1 MRDIALTIVFFGILP
16 LVLKRPYIGI
26 YLWSWLGLMNPH
38 RLTWGFAYALPFAQI
53 TAIVT
58 LLSLFLSKERVR
70 LPWTRESIV
79 LLLFILWM
87 LITTFFAFFPDQ
99 AWKQWD
105 KVWKIMLMIYV
116 TLMLIN
122 TREKLDW
129 LVWVVVLS
137 LGFYGVKGGIFTIL
151 TGGAFRVQGPAGTF
165 IGGNNELALALIMI
179 VPLMRY
185 LQLQAKNVWIH
196 RGLIVAMLLTGIAI
210 IGSQSRGA
218 LVGILAMG
226 AFLWL
231 KSRNRLTTFL
241 AVLAVAGAVLAIMP
255 QEWHDR
261 MATIKT
267 YQEDESAMSRIN
279 AWMTAFNLAQD
290 RITGGGYETFRERVF
305 RQYAPDPTKVPDAH
319 SIYFEVLGEHGFIGL
334 GLFFLLALLT
344 WHTGTRIKR
353 RARDN
358 PEAKWAADLAS
369 MTQVSM
375 VGYASTGAF
384 LGLAYFDLY
393 YTLIAIMVICGLT
406 LESQLAHGDSKVF
419 ESDYADTPSG
429 DPGKW

>member
-165 IGGNNELALALIMI
+165 IGGNNEIALALSMTI
-179 VPLMRY
+179 PLMRY
-185 LQLQAKNVWIH
+185 LQ
-196 RGLIVAMLLTGIAI
+196 
-210 IGSQSRGA
+210 
-218 LVGILAMG
+218 
-226 AFLWL
+226 
-231 KSRNRLTTFL
+231 
-241 AVLAVAGAVLAIMP
+241 
-255 QEWHDR
+255 
-261 MATIKT
+261 
-267 YQEDESAMSRIN
+267 
-279 AWMTAFNLAQD
+279 
-290 RITGGGYETFRERVF
+290 
-305 RQYAPDPTKVPDAH
+305 
-319 SIYFEVLGEHGFIGL
+319 
-334 GLFFLLALLT
+334 
-344 WHTGTRIKR
+344 
-353 RARDN
+353 
-358 PEAKWAADLAS
+358 
-369 MTQVSM
+369 
-375 VGYASTGAF
+375 
-384 LGLAYFDLY
+384 
-393 YTLIAIMVICGLT
+393 
-406 LESQLAHGDSKVF
+406 
-419 ESDYADTPSG
+419 
-429 DPGKW
+429 